1 MSVVE
6 VQEPYS
12 QKCFSVY
19 PSFHQALEDVVRWQ
33 PMVHS
38 VHLKAQCLS
47 SHPKRN
53 FFLLLEPVLA
63 HLRFGNSHYL
73 CCEAITN
80 QDDFAQ
86 PL

>member
-1 MSVVE
+1 ME

-12 QKCFSVY
+12 RNYFSVY

-73 CCEAITN
+73 RLYPITR
-80 QDDFAQ
+80 QDDFTQ